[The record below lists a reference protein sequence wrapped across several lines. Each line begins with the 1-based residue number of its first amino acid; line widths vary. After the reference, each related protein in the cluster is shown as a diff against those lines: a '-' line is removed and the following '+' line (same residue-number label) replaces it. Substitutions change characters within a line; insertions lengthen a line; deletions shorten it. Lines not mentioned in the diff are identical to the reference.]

1 MEAFRKALEIGVD
14 GIELDCVL
22 TKDKIPVVT
31 HYDDLSILKLG
42 NGFVRHKTW
51 HEIKELGIPNLTQV
65 LELTRPTKTK
75 VILDIKAQK
84 GLMGIGP
91 RIIAGLAQ
99 EILADDQILLSSFY
113 WRHLFILK
121 KYFPLLPRSLIL
133 YQRGFRLVPIEIFD
147 KLFSIRGVHPWLKW
161 TNAALVKK
169 WQSKGF
175 KVNTWVA
182 NTEEEI
188 KRCKEM
194 GVDGIFTDDP
204 RLARRILK

>member
-1 MEAFRKALEIGVD
+1 MCFLSPLVWWEKVINVLQSKFNPEAALSKLLTVYLFWHPFISFLFHTPERLFLLYHYPKLTTLSDSSTNCSISSIVEIG
-14 GIELDCVL
+14 
-22 TKDKIPVVT
+22 
-31 HYDDLSILKLG
+31 
-42 NGFVRHKTW
+42 
-51 HEIKELGIPNLTQV
+51 
-65 LELTRPTKTK
+65 
-75 VILDIKAQK
+75 
-84 GLMGIGP
+84 
-91 RIIAGLAQ
+91 
-99 EILADDQILLSSFY
+99 QILLSSFY